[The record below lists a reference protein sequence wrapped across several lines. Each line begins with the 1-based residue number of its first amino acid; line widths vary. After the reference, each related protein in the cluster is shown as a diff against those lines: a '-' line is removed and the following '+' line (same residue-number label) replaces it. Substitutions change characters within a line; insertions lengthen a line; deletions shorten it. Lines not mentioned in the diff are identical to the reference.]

1 MTSLVDCLESHA
13 AAHPDRRLS
22 SFLNVDGSERRS
34 YTYGSFAEH
43 TRRLAGHLAGHV
55 GLKHGDRALL
65 AYPPGLDII
74 VALFACARVGVIP
87 VPVSPP
93 SSVSLD
99 AARAKMAFIA
109 HDCRAT
115 ALLTTRSFSRSYRA
129 RLAGPG
135 SACRRAPTPLPDLTW
150 VTTDDIDASARD
162 RSRDDPN
169 SILLLQYTS
178 GSTSDPKG
186 VIVSH
191 ENVIHNALSTID
203 HVPVGV
209 SWLPQS
215 HDMGLIGYYLFP
227 VVMGG
232 TTYGFSP
239 LDFLRRPILWLQT
252 MSRVRATYAS
262 SPNFGFEYCLREEK
276 LPTRQLDGLDLR
288 SVRVLMNAA
297 EPVRAETYLRF
308 LERFTP
314 YGVRPE
320 AHVAAYGL
328 AEHTLTATHHGRRI
342 VAVNKGLLQQ
352 GRVCI
357 EDTPPRNGGQMRLV
371 SCGRPRE
378 GAR

>member
-1 MTSLVDCLESHA
+1 MS
-13 AAHPDRRLS
+13 
-22 SFLNVDGSERRS
+22 
-34 YTYGSFAEH
+34 
-43 TRRLAGHLAGHV
+43 
-55 GLKHGDRALL
+55 
-65 AYPPGLDII
+65 
-74 VALFACARVGVIP
+74 
-87 VPVSPP
+87 
-93 SSVSLD
+93 
-99 AARAKMAFIA
+99 
-109 HDCRAT
+109 
-115 ALLTTRSFSRSYRA
+115 
-129 RLAGPG
+129 AGP
-135 SACRRAPTPLPDLTW
+135 SPLPDLTW

-162 RSRDDPN
+162 RPRDDPN

-262 SPNFGFEYCLREEK
+262 SPNFGFEYCLREDK

-314 YGVRPE
+314 YGLRPE

-342 VAVNKGLLQQ
+342 VAVNKGQLQQ
-352 GRVCI
+352 GRVRI

-371 SCGRPRE
+371 SCGGPLEGVRLRVVEPETRLEVDEGNIGEIWLSGKSTCHGYWDRRKLTRE
-378 GAR
+378 VFGGFISARFDDGPYLSHR